1 MRVMIDGRPIRDPL
15 SGVGQ
20 YVYQLVKELCV
31 QGGEEEFYDILY
43 FNFQR
48 KNKLLDFSYPN
59 LNITEFRWFHR
70 KLFNIWAEWLET
82 PQINWCGGNLD
93 VAHYTFFGRF
103 PIKRARTRS
112 VATIHDTIPL
122 DRPELFTKA
131 NLRYSERNFYWQV
144 KNCDVLIA
152 VSEYTKG
159 RILHH
164 ADIDP
169 DRIKVIYN
177 GASDNSIEVCE
188 LDANQ
193 MLMRWNIDQPFF
205 LYVGNLEPRKN
216 LLTLLKAY
224 AKLAQKQ
231 GTLLVIAGK
240 PCWYFQHIFDFVKEN
255 GLESIV
261 RFTGYVS
268 EEEKALLLQKTIAF
282 IYPSEYEGFGIPV
295 IEAMKNGAPVICAN
309 NSSLTEIASN
319 GALLFETF
327 DDEELAGLMTRM
339 LEDSDL
345 RMRIIHEGKEH
356 AKQFSWRKMARE
368 TANVYKLLC

>member
-1 MRVMIDGRPIRDPL
+1 MRVMLDGRPIRDPL

-20 YVYQLVKELCV
+20 YVYHLLNQLCI
-31 QGGEEEFYDILY
+31 QAEEDEFYDVLY
-43 FNFQR
+43 FNFLG

-59 LNITEFRWFHR
+59 LNTLEFKWLHR
-70 KLFNIWAEWLET
+70 KLFNVWAEWIES
-82 PQINWCGGNLD
+82 PRVNWCGGNLD
-93 VAHYTFFGRF
+93 IAHYTFFGRF
-103 PIKRARTRS
+103 PINKVRTRS

-131 NLRYSERNFYWQV
+131 NLRYSKRNFEWQV
-144 KNCDVLIA
+144 ENCDALIA

-159 RILHH
+159 RILNH
-164 ADIDP
+164 ANIDP
-169 DRIKVIYN
+169 NRIKVIHN
-177 GASDNSIEVCE
+177 GASETSVEVNE
-188 LDANQ
+188 SQANQ
-193 MLMRWNIDQPFF
+193 ILLRWNIDRPFF

-224 AKLAQKQ
+224 AKLIQRQ
-231 GTLLVIAGK
+231 ETLLVIAGK

-268 EEEKALLLQKTIAF
+268 EEEKVSLLQKTIAF

-319 GALLFETF
+319 VALLFETF
-327 DDEELAGLMTRM
+327 DDEELADLMTRM
-339 LEDSDL
+339 LEDADL
-345 RMRIIHEGKEH
+345 RLRISYEGREH
-356 AKQFSWRKMARE
+356 AKKFSWMKMARE
-368 TANVYKLLC
+368 TANVYKSLY